1 MTDRSSPEFSLFG
14 DLILSRRFDYRTLQV
29 LESAMASKDVK
40 SLSLS
45 RSSLKSVL
53 RSESVS
59 AVQLFRHESLEKQL
73 SVLEFFVRA
82 FSLASDV
89 ESCLVMRYEA
99 LVLREL
105 KSATCPWAQV
115 SPDEWLTFAAQS
127 LDNGFFTNAVKGCDY
142 ALSCLKK
149 KDDENPSMIKK
160 VVDNVEITRKVK
172 KLRDVAISSASSGSV
187 QAQAADYMRKK
198 TQNNNIRKRQLPQ
211 HHTETQPLAST
222 LFQNAI
228 KKRHTLDSLL
238 DLFKLLFKA
247 YLVSFRVM
255 NPTGLMALAHSLPF
269 LQDSP
274 VLDFQRTSFAT
285 LTLISQVG
293 KRMQNVI
300 MSFPEL
306 SHLEN
311 HGV

>member
-1 MTDRSSPEFSLFG
+1 
-14 DLILSRRFDYRTLQV
+14 
-29 LESAMASKDVK
+29 MASKDVK

-82 FSLASDV
+82 FSLAGD
-89 ESCLVMRYEA
+89 SCLVMRYEA

-115 SPDEWLTFAAQS
+115 SPYEWLTFASQS
-127 LDNGFFTNAVKGCDY
+127 LDNSFFTNAVKGCDY

-172 KLRDVAISSASSGSV
+172 KLRDVAISSASSGSGSGCRL
-187 QAQAADYMRKK
+187 YEKE
-198 TQNNNIRKRQLPQ
+198 N
-211 HHTETQPLAST
+211 TEQQQQKEAVAT
-222 LFQNAI
+222 
-228 KKRHTLDSLL
+228 
-238 DLFKLLFKA
+238 
-247 YLVSFRVM
+247 
-255 NPTGLMALAHSLPF
+255 
-269 LQDSP
+269 
-274 VLDFQRTSFAT
+274 TSY
-285 LTLISQVG
+285 
-293 KRMQNVI
+293 
-300 MSFPEL
+300 
-306 SHLEN
+306 
-311 HGV
+311 